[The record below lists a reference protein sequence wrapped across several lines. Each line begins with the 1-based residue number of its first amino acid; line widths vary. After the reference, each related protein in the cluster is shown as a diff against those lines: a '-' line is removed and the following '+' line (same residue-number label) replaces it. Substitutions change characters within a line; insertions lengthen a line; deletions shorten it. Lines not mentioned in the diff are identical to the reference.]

1 MGDNNEAY
9 EMRLKG
15 GGGAGKRRASM
26 LYPLIFGPLY
36 FFSVAIA
43 IPASPALINTI
54 ISGDNT
60 PTPQGQM
67 KLGSLLATDAFFT
80 LLTTNIWAVM
90 SDKYGRKPF
99 LAMSA
104 AGIGIGAMIVGCSSS
119 FAPMYIGAAIDGC
132 TSCMFGLGQ
141 AYLCDFSE
149 PSQLPANIGLFM
161 GVSAG
166 IGFTFGVP
174 ISAVL
179 MKKKG
184 PRASFFLSAAL
195 ALVNTLIISV
205 FLPESLPDNVRRD
218 RIRLSE
224 CNPISAIHSLG
235 RNGLLMGASISY
247 FLLWFAHTGLQV
259 TWMNFF
265 KAAHGW
271 SPGKSGGILA
281 LFGIA
286 TAILPRLILKF
297 VTLATAVKLALA
309 IYAAAMLLL
318 SQAKGDVQVYMAL
331 VLASVGST
339 ALPSSLSFLANQAT
353 ADAKGAMQGATETV
367 KTINSILAQPLM
379 SAVFAYGISEQRQI
393 KVPGLMF
400 VLGGGMLALS
410 CAVFTATQRAYAH
423 LDVFASP

>member
-1 MGDNNEAY
+1 VVRNPAAADPHAGFDEVLHDPPRCRPQGPHSQTHQRRQRAEEFVFFLSRQSAEKMRGLGCIFPHRAPLFLLISIGTGWALPNVPASSSQAIIVPPLQRRSVSSTPAHLPPRALDGKATPVCEMGDNNEAY

-166 IGFTFGVP
+166 AF
-174 ISAVL
+174 
-179 MKKKG
+179 
-184 PRASFFLSAAL
+184 
-195 ALVNTLIISV
+195 
-205 FLPESLPDNVRRD
+205 VRVCR
-218 RIRLSE
+218 
-224 CNPISAIHSLG
+224 
-235 RNGLLMGASISY
+235 
-247 FLLWFAHTGLQV
+247 
-259 TWMNFF
+259 
-265 KAAHGW
+265 
-271 SPGKSGGILA
+271 
-281 LFGIA
+281 
-286 TAILPRLILKF
+286 
-297 VTLATAVKLALA
+297 
-309 IYAAAMLLL
+309 
-318 SQAKGDVQVYMAL
+318 
-331 VLASVGST
+331 
-339 ALPSSLSFLANQAT
+339 
-353 ADAKGAMQGATETV
+353 
-367 KTINSILAQPLM
+367 
-379 SAVFAYGISEQRQI
+379 
-393 KVPGLMF
+393 
-400 VLGGGMLALS
+400 
-410 CAVFTATQRAYAH
+410 
-423 LDVFASP
+423 